1 MNVDLNK
8 EMHDALQT
16 IVNEEIVNITL
27 SNPRNK
33 SAKYQKIN
41 IVLIDDEPKYYQI
54 ASYTKTQVF
63 HRNVAIADIF
73 KELAA
78 AAIDYRQID
87 GKLRQHNLNMR
98 ISKKYKVLL
107 KLQAEDNSNI
117 SFQHNREEEYLL
129 DYKNIPVLKELG
141 IVSHDNHL
149 IESQYDKFRQ
159 INKFVELIDD
169 LIKEDNLSTLNVVD
183 FGCGRSYLT
192 FVLYHYLSEQLKI
205 DVNIVGLD
213 LKEDVIKECNLLR
226 DQYEY
231 KNLNFIYGDIADY
244 KTSESIDMVISLHA
258 CDIATDYALNQAIE
272 WKAKYIYSVPCCQNE
287 VYQQIESETFN
298 SLLKNGIVKDRLS
311 ALITDSIRAN
321 VLEFSGYQTQIIEY
335 IDSDHS
341 LKNLMIRA
349 KYTKNYNETAKQE
362 IMTLMDEFD
371 ISQTLVTLRGI
382 KND

>member
-1 MNVDLNK
+1 M
-8 EMHDALQT
+8 
-16 IVNEEIVNITL
+16 
-27 SNPRNK
+27 
-33 SAKYQKIN
+33 
-41 IVLIDDEPKYYQI
+41 
-54 ASYTKTQVF
+54 
-63 HRNVAIADIF
+63 
-73 KELAA
+73 
-78 AAIDYRQID
+78 
-87 GKLRQHNLNMR
+87 
-98 ISKKYKVLL
+98 
-107 KLQAEDNSNI
+107 
-117 SFQHNREEEYLL
+117 
-129 DYKNIPVLKELG
+129 
-141 IVSHDNHL
+141 
-149 IESQYDKFRQ
+149 
-159 INKFVELIDD
+159 
-169 LIKEDNLSTLNVVD
+169 VD